1 MVCLLINIPYLC
13 EVLQSKM
20 QNKPLRIPLFII
32 IMLLLTVCTAEAQ
45 QLRIRFLSFG
55 AMMYSQSLPD
65 IVRLTGN
72 PVFEHDGAYL
82 YCDSAWLNEV
92 TNNVDCFGRVRIKSS
107 DTLNLYGKFLHYDGN
122 ARIATIRDDV
132 RLVDKQTTLTTDYM
146 IYDRNTGIAN
156 YTSGGKMVNGDNV
169 LTSRRC
175 YYYTSQKL
183 IYFRDDVVMTNPE
196 YKINCDTLKYNT
208 VSRVSYFLGPTIIKG
223 KDNYIY
229 CEDGEYDRENSKS
242 RFSINALLVDESRRL
257 TGDSLYYDDKLKYG
271 KALRNVVMTD
281 TVQDV
286 TVRGNF
292 AEYFKNAG
300 FTYITGR
307 AVAELKDEKDTL
319 FIHADTLRATFDTTK
334 NETRELFAYNNCK
347 FFRKDLQGACD
358 SLYYSFADSVINM
371 YHLPILWSDRNQMT
385 ADTIKIL
392 TGKNTIK
399 QMYLNSLSFIVSR
412 DSTSTYNQIKGRN
425 MVAYFKDNE
434 LNYIDVLG
442 NAETVY
448 YVRED
453 DKSLMGVNA
462 AQGSKMRLYI
472 NDSKI
477 DRILYLDK
485 PKGSLLP
492 EENLTAE
499 QKQLKGFLWREV
511 ERPLKSEDIFFDNSS
526 NMGEVN

>member
-1 MVCLLINIPYLC
+1 MKNRLTQISVF
-13 EVLQSKM
+13 
-20 QNKPLRIPLFII
+20 LFFM
-32 IMLLLTVCTAEAQ
+32 MLLSAFPTQAQ

-55 AMMYSQSLPD
+55 AMMHSESMPD
-65 IVRLTGN
+65 VVRLTGN

-92 TNNVDCFGRVRIKSS
+92 TNNLDCFGRVRIKSS
-107 DTLNLYGKFLHYDGN
+107 DTLNLYGNFLHYDGN
-122 ARIATIRDDV
+122 TKIATIRDNV

-175 YYYTSQKL
+175 YYYTNQKL

-208 VSRVSYFLGPTIIKG
+208 VSRISYFLGPTIIKG
-223 KDNYIY
+223 KNNYIY
-229 CEDGEYDRENSKS
+229 CEDGEYDRVSSKS
-242 RFSINALLVDESRRL
+242 RFSINALLVDQNRRL

-271 KALRNVVMTD
+271 KAVRNVVMTD
-281 TVQDV
+281 TSQNVR
-286 TVRGNF
+286 VRGNY
-292 AEYFKNAG
+292 AEYFKSRG
-300 FTYITGR
+300 YTYITGK
-307 AVAELKDEKDTL
+307 AVAELGEEKDTL
-319 FIHADTLRATFDTTK
+319 FIHADTLHATFDTIK
-334 NETRELFAYNNCK
+334 NETRELFAYRNCR

-358 SLYYSFADSVINM
+358 SLYYSFADSVITM
-371 YHLPILWSDRNQMT
+371 YRLPILWSDRNQMT

-399 QMYLNSLSFIVSR
+399 QMFLYSLAFIVSR
-412 DSTSTYNQIKGRN
+412 DSTVTYNQIKGRN
-425 MVAYFKDNE
+425 MIAYFKDKE
-434 LNYIDVLG
+434 LHFIDVLG

-462 AQGSKMRLYI
+462 AQGSKMRFYVS
-472 NDSKI
+472 DSKI

-485 PKGSLLP
+485 PHGSLMP
-492 EENLTAE
+492 EQNLTPE
-499 QKQLKGFLWREV
+499 QKQLKGFMWREV
-511 ERPLKSEDIFFDNSS
+511 ERPQKSTDIFIKNIG
-526 NMGEVN
+526 NQEEVKQ

>member
-1 MVCLLINIPYLC
+1 MQAKTLRLFFILIVLTSLLS
-13 EVLQSKM
+13 VHTK
-20 QNKPLRIPLFII
+20 
-32 IMLLLTVCTAEAQ
+32 AQ
-45 QLRIRFLSFG
+45 QLKIRFLSFG
-55 AMMYSQSLPD
+55 AMIYSESFPD

-122 ARIATIRDDV
+122 TRIATIRDNV
-132 RLVDKQTTLTTDYM
+132 RLVDKQTTLSTDYM
-146 IYDRNTGIAN
+146 VYDRNTGVAN

-175 YYYTSQKL
+175 YYFTNKKE

-208 VSRVSYFLGPTIIKG
+208 VSRISYFLGPTIIKG

-229 CEDGEYDRENSKS
+229 CEDGEYDREKSKS
-242 RFSINALLVDESRRL
+242 RFSINALLVDNNRRL

-271 KALRNVVMTD
+271 KAIKNVIMTD
-281 TVQDV
+281 TVEDI
-286 TVRGNF
+286 TVKGNF
-292 AEYFKNAG
+292 AEYYKTSG
-300 FTYITGR
+300 YTYITGK
-307 AVAELKDEKDTL
+307 AVAELSDKKDTL
-319 FIHADTLRATFDTTK
+319 FIHADTLRATFDTAS
-334 NETRELFAYNNCK
+334 NETRELFAYTKCK
-347 FFRKDLQGACD
+347 FFRNDLQGACD
-358 SLYYSFADSVINM
+358 SLYYNFADSIIYM
-371 YHLPILWSDRNQMT
+371 YRLPILWSDRNQMT

-399 QMYLNSLSFIVSR
+399 QMYLNSLAFIVSR
-412 DSTSTYNQIKGRN
+412 DSTLSYNQIKGRN
-425 MVAYFKDNE
+425 MVAYFTDNE
-434 LNYIDVLG
+434 LKYIDVLG

-462 AQGSKMRLYI
+462 AQGSRMRLYI
-472 NDSKI
+472 TDSKI
-477 DRILYLDK
+477 DRIMYLDK

-492 EENLTAE
+492 EQNLLPE

-511 ERPLKSEDIFFDNSS
+511 ERPLRSEDIFISTANIDVYA
-526 NMGEVN
+526 E